1 MLSFEIWKSNV
12 FVIIF
17 SNLLLKLFMFVQ
29 EQLQDV
35 FLLFLIND
43 GIGVVIVVF

>member
-12 FVIIF
+12 FVIMF